1 MSYNT
6 LRALLITSLIVNTL
20 LIGYI
25 IGGATSKQRPKWS
38 PPMMLKDFHRDT
50 FMRGERRLPPM
61 LTQSFKESE
70 QSLKSLRKAVRASRH
85 ALADILNEKDIDP
98 SKVEAA
104 LAKNIELSNTY
115 MSASQRALV
124 ETIASMPAEDRQHI
138 MKRLRRATSFGEAR
152 HHD

>member
-50 FMRGERRLPPM
+50 FMGGERRLPPM

-85 ALADILNEKDIDP
+85 ALADTLKETDINP

-104 LAKNIELSNTY
+104 LAKHIELSNEYKST
-115 MSASQRALV
+115 SQRALV
-124 ETIASMPAEDRQHI
+124 DTIASMPAEDRQHI
-138 MKRLRRATSFGEAR
+138 MRRLRRATRFGEAR
-152 HHD
+152 HHN

>member
-50 FMRGERRLPPM
+50 FMGGERRLPPI

-70 QSLKSLRKAVRASRH
+70 QSLKSIRKAVRASRH
-85 ALADILNEKDIDP
+85 ALADTLNETDINP

-104 LAKNIELSNTY
+104 LAKHIELSNTY
-115 MSASQRALV
+115 VSASHRALV

-138 MKRLRRATSFGEAR
+138 MKRLRRATRSGEAR

>member
-85 ALADILNEKDIDP
+85 ALADILDEKDID
-98 SKVEAA
+98 SNKVEAA
-104 LAKNIELSNTY
+104 LAKNIELSNAY

-138 MKRLRRATSFGEAR
+138 MKRLRAATRFGEAR
-152 HHD
+152 YHD

>member
-104 LAKNIELSNTY
+104 LAKNIELSNAY

-138 MKRLRRATSFGEAR
+138 MKRLRRATRFGQAR

>member
-50 FMRGERRLPPM
+50 FMGEKGDYLRYSPKALKKVSSRSKAFEKPYVLVATRLR
-61 LTQSFKESE
+61 T
-70 QSLKSLRKAVRASRH
+70 
-85 ALADILNEKDIDP
+85 P
-98 SKVEAA
+98 SKKRISTQ
-104 LAKNIELSNTY
+104 AK
-115 MSASQRALV
+115 
-124 ETIASMPAEDRQHI
+124 
-138 MKRLRRATSFGEAR
+138 LRRR
-152 HHD
+152 

>member
-38 PPMMLKDFHRDT
+38 PPMLLKDFHRDT
-50 FMRGERRLPPM
+50 FMKGERRLPPM

-70 QSLKSLRKAVRASRH
+70 QSLKSPRKAVRASRH

-98 SKVEAA
+98 SKVEEA
-104 LAKNIELSNTY
+104 LAKNIELSNAY

-138 MKRLRRATSFGEAR
+138 MKRLRRATRFGEAR

>member
-38 PPMMLKDFHRDT
+38 PPPMLKDFHRDT
-50 FMRGERRLPPM
+50 FMGGERRLPPM

-70 QSLKSLRKAVRASRH
+70 QSLGKGVASPVYVVLVKH
-85 ALADILNEKDIDP
+85 T
-98 SKVEAA
+98 
-104 LAKNIELSNTY
+104 IELLPSNLVRVLWGLLGY
-115 MSASQRALV
+115 LLEAHVQILAIFDGVPSAGSH
-124 ETIASMPAEDRQHI
+124 S
-138 MKRLRRATSFGEAR
+138 
-152 HHD
+152 

>member
-38 PPMMLKDFHRDT
+38 PPMMLKEFRRDT
-50 FMRGERRLPPM
+50 LMRGERRLPPM

-85 ALADILNEKDIDP
+85 ALADTLKETDINP

-104 LAKNIELSNTY
+104 LAKHIELSNEY
-115 MSASQRALV
+115 KSASQRALV
-124 ETIASMPAEDRQHI
+124 DTIASMPAEDRQHI
-138 MKRLRRATSFGEAR
+138 MRRLRRATRFGEAR
-152 HHD
+152 HHN

>member
-25 IGGATSKQRPKWS
+25 IGEATSKQRPKWS

-85 ALADILNEKDIDP
+85 ALADILDEKDID
-98 SKVEAA
+98 SNKVEAA
-104 LAKNIELSNTY
+104 LAKNIELSNAY

-138 MKRLRRATSFGEAR
+138 MKRLRRATRFGEVR
-152 HHD
+152 YHD

>member
-6 LRALLITSLIVNTL
+6 LRGLLITSLIVNTL

-70 QSLKSLRKAVRASRH
+70 QSLENLRKAVRASRH
-85 ALADILNEKDIDP
+85 ALADILDEKDIDS

-104 LAKNIELSNTY
+104 LAKNIELSNAY

-124 ETIASMPAEDRQHI
+124 DTIVSMPAEDRQHI
-138 MKRLRRATSFGEAR
+138 MKRLRRATRFGEDR

>member
-85 ALADILNEKDIDP
+85 ALADILDEKDID
-98 SKVEAA
+98 SNKVEAA
-104 LAKNIELSNTY
+104 LAKNIELSNAY

-138 MKRLRRATSFGEAR
+138 MKRLRRATRFGEVR
-152 HHD
+152 SHD

>member
-85 ALADILNEKDIDP
+85 ALADILDEKDID
-98 SKVEAA
+98 SNKVEAA
-104 LAKNIELSNTY
+104 LAKNIELSNAY

-138 MKRLRRATSFGEAR
+138 MKRLRRATRFGEVR
-152 HHD
+152 YHD